1 MGRHPLNRFIDSFQ
15 RMVKGSSV
23 FKHRPLNGVTFN
35 PISDGNIKS
44 IIIRRK
50 DDEIKGV
57 VKLRNR
63 EVSIIVEKE
72 TVKFGNSESYHIDDK
87 PGLTHFLTIL
97 NSTI

>member
-15 RMVKGSSV
+15 RMVKGNPV

-44 IIIRRK
+44 IVVRRK
-50 DDEIKGV
+50 DDEVKGV
-57 VKLRNR
+57 VKLHDR
-63 EVSIIVEKE
+63 EVSITVEQE
-72 TVKFGNSESYHIDDK
+72 TVKFGNAGSYHIDDK
-87 PGLTHFLTIL
+87 PGLVHFLTIL